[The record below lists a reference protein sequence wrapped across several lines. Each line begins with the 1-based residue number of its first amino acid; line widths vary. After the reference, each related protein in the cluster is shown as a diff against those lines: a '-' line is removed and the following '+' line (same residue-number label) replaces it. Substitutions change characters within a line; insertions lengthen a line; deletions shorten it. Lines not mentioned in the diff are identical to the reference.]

1 MLILTAITNSLL
13 SGTALGGSL
22 AAFLKTENQKLQH
35 YVLVSLIVLS
45 ALFSSLLLTLF
56 ALPDLRSLA
65 VTDNHSLL
73 QMKQSGIFLSS
84 LTAFFTSP
92 AGALQTV
99 LLAFLL
105 RSVFLH
111 EKNYQII
118 FSGALLLGLS
128 GWLSPMHMAE
138 FTTGTERNGGAL
150 PGQNLSYLFLIHQIL
165 ALVSLG
171 VMAACGAGKAVR
183 CRLALILSAISFL
196 FLYIN
201 NELTWADRFA
211 FSPQENAL
219 FSVLIASA
227 FFSYSKEES
236 FLRISF
242 PAFFIL
248 VAYSMLLN
256 PHGLSNMQPRYFE
269 WIMAGAFLAINGW
282 LVYHYII
289 AGNVKPFQ
297 QSLLSVSTQ
306 IAILFFAGT
315 AALQTGIRF
324 NGIHTAPG
332 TLAELRYLVPFA
344 MAAIL
349 IAANRQFLE
358 KKISL
363 PLEIGVPAATLL
375 LVGLAFVALSAS
387 PLYILFAMAG
397 SAAMAHAIIRF
408 SPSYKAM
415 ILLLLPVLLLTIPEN
430 EKRNTMQLAGLEAEE
445 NMGYLFHISKS
456 ESKAIPDEETA
467 FLYKSSWIA
476 DVYQNDE
483 WKHGLNLSSSLFPYY
498 TQTSGAYE
506 GVTSRSGSAWFYALP
521 YKITVYP
528 QTQEDSRRIPY
539 LVVRE
544 FLLSSL
550 EMNLLLLLVVAGLLV
565 FWLTA
570 RRKAEQ

>member
-1 MLILTAITNSLL
+1 MAAIL
-13 SGTALGGSL
+13 
-22 AAFLKTENQKLQH
+22 KRENQKLQH
-35 YVLVSLIVLS
+35 YVLVSLIALS

-73 QMKQSGIFLSS
+73 QIKQSGIFLSS

-92 AGALQTV
+92 PGALQTV

-105 RSVFLH
+105 RSAFLY

-118 FSGALLLGLS
+118 FSGALLLALS

-138 FTTGTERNGGAL
+138 FTTGVERNGGTL

-171 VMAACGAGKAVR
+171 ILGACGMGKVVR
-183 CRLALILSAISFL
+183 CRLAFFLSAISFL
-196 FLYIN
+196 FLILN
-201 NELTWADRFA
+201 NELTLADRFA

-219 FSVLIASA
+219 LSVLVASA
-227 FFSYSKEES
+227 FLSIKEES

-242 PAFFIL
+242 PALIIL
-248 VAYSMLLN
+248 LAYSLLLN
-256 PHGLSNMQPRYFE
+256 PHSLSNMQPRYFE
-269 WIMAGAFLAINGW
+269 WIMAAAFVAVSGL

-289 AGNVKPFQ
+289 AGKAKPFH
-297 QSLLSVSTQ
+297 QSNLSVTVQ
-306 IAILFFAGT
+306 MVILFFAGT
-315 AALQTGIRF
+315 AALQTAIRF
-324 NGIHTAPG
+324 NGIHTAQG
-332 TLAELRYLVPFA
+332 TLAELRYLVPFT
-344 MAAIL
+344 MGAIL
-349 IAANRQFLE
+349 IAGNRQFLAKE
-358 KKISL
+358 ISM
-363 PLEIGVPAATLL
+363 PLEVGVPAAASL
-375 LVGLAFVALSAS
+375 LVGMLFFSLSAS

-408 SPSYKAM
+408 SPSRKAV

-445 NMGYLFHISKS
+445 SMGYLFHISKS
-456 ESKAIPDEETA
+456 ESKAIPDEQTA
-467 FLYKSSWIA
+467 YLYKSSWIA

-483 WKHGLNLSSSLFPYY
+483 WKHGLNLSSILLPYY
-498 TQTSGAYE
+498 SQTTGDYE

-539 LVVRE
+539 VVVRE
-544 FLLSSL
+544 FLLSSM
-550 EMNLLLLLVVAGLLV
+550 EINLLLLLLVTGLFA